1 MPGHSL
7 SLLSLSPFF
16 FFATGRKR
24 LLLTAAKSDT
34 NAVFM
39 VKGNPRDESEFVT
52 VGKFHALFWHFDGV
66 TLRNK
71 RAIFA
76 GSASTSAASSSSA
89 TRSRGGGADANS
101 PVSFYS
107 IAFSERGYAC
117 LGSSDGS
124 ILVFVNGKC
133 AKTFAGVHRGKLLSL
148 EWYRGG
154 FVSGGSDGRVHVL
167 DKKMVS
173 DCVMHGRKIAARLV
187 GPRCARTEAGLCDR
201 AHLREDDMAQL

>member
-1 MPGHSL
+1 
-7 SLLSLSPFF
+7 
-16 FFATGRKR
+16 
-24 LLLTAAKSDT
+24 
-34 NAVFM
+34 M

-76 GSASTSAASSSSA
+76 GSSSTSAASSSA
-89 TRSRGGGADANS
+89 TKSRGGGADANS

-173 DCVMHGRKIAARLV
+173 DCGPAPEHQDGTGRV
-187 GPRCARTEAGLCDR
+187 GLGCAGRDGLWHR
-201 AHLREDDMAQL
+201 AQFGHLRSSHICLLFTCASYDDCRCYPAVLPSFRTW

>member
-1 MPGHSL
+1 MS
-7 SLLSLSPFF
+7 ST
-16 FFATGRKR
+16 AGRKR

-76 GSASTSAASSSSA
+76 GSASTSSASSSASK
-89 TRSRGGGADANS
+89 SRGGADANS

-133 AKTFAGVHRGKLLSL
+133 AKTFAGVHRGKLLTL

-173 DCVMHGRKIAARLV
+173 HVPASADEGRAVLGWDGLGWRRDGSGARAA
-187 GPRCARTEAGLCDR
+187 PRWDGLR
-201 AHLREDDMAQL
+201 HKVQSSEG